1 MSLPGCNGLL
11 LPWVELVLDDLEDLL
26 LVGRLLL
33 PVKPITGGST
43 VAGGTYV
50 NNQGRNG
57 CLQCAVCYM
66 MFIATDVTKVSHLS
80 QLGEETIYFVLL
92 ARVEGLN
99 LTHVP
104 GGGKR
109 E

>member
-11 LPWVELVLDDLEDLL
+11 LPWVELVLDDLDDLL

-50 NNQGRNG
+50 N
-57 CLQCAVCYM
+57 
-66 MFIATDVTKVSHLS
+66 TKGGTVA
-80 QLGEETIYFVLL
+80 YNVLY
-92 ARVEGLN
+92 VI
-99 LTHVP
+99 
-104 GGGKR
+104 
-109 E
+109 